1 MYPLPVL
8 VTTGKMQLERGHRP
22 LNLLRLITH
31 TETEGWEGW
40 GQRAPHTQTCASP
53 KPLRHLS
60 TPMFLPRPTP
70 SSTTHPNHWSA
81 ALLLIFCCSPPPREL
96 KKFIIRNSDDSAS
109 WCTTLSCS
117 VAAPQLW
124 LSCPSLFN
132 LCSHSLL
139 SSILRIHFLCRCRK
153 KWRTCRSDLT
163 KYSDL

>member
-1 MYPLPVL
+1 MPAPSTCDYGQNAVGEGSPSPEPAQANHPHWDWGV
-8 VTTGKMQLERGHRP
+8 RG
-22 LNLLRLITH
+22 LRA
-31 TETEGWEGW
+31 E
-40 GQRAPHTQTCASP
+40 
-53 KPLRHLS
+53 
-60 TPMFLPRPTP
+60 
-70 SSTTHPNHWSA
+70 STTHTNMCQPQTPTSPLHPYVFASPHTVLHHTPHPLICCLA
-81 ALLLIFCCSPPPREL
+81 VDFLLQLPPREL

-124 LSCPSLFN
+124 LSFRSLFN

-139 SSILRIHFLCRCRK
+139 SSVLRIHFLCRCRK